1 MEHTAYFA
9 YNSKLLNIF
18 RSDRCKM
25 PITIKQPKTLK
36 SYLKIQFDKPEIY
49 LVSIIN
55 DNYVSWE
62 FCMRMLMEV
71 FHKNLEDAKAIA
83 HEIVTNGEG
92 FCGGYM
98 LEIAE
103 TKAEFVE
110 AQAKKEGFTLIC
122 LVEEV

>member
-1 MEHTAYFA
+1 
-9 YNSKLLNIF
+9 
-18 RSDRCKM
+18 M
-25 PITIKQPKTLK
+25 PITIKMPITLK
-36 SYLKIQFDKPEIY
+36 SYLKMQVDTPKMY
-49 LVSIIN
+49 LVSILN
-55 DNYVSWE
+55 ENYVSWE
-62 FCMRMLMEV
+62 FCMRILMDV

-83 HEIVTNGEG
+83 DEIVTNGEG

>member
-1 MEHTAYFA
+1 
-9 YNSKLLNIF
+9 
-18 RSDRCKM
+18 M
-25 PITIKQPKTLK
+25 PITIKMPITLK
-36 SYLKIQFDKPEIY
+36 SYLKMQIDTPKMY
-49 LVSIIN
+49 LISIIN

-62 FCMRMLMEV
+62 FCMRILMSV
-71 FHKNLEDAKAIA
+71 FHKNLEEAKAIA

-92 FCGGYM
+92 FCGGYI

-103 TKAEFVE
+103 TKSELVE

>member
-1 MEHTAYFA
+1 
-9 YNSKLLNIF
+9 
-18 RSDRCKM
+18 M
-25 PITIKQPKTLK
+25 PITIKMPITLK
-36 SYLKIQFDKPEIY
+36 SYLKMHVDTPKMY
-49 LVSIIN
+49 LVSILN

-62 FCMRMLMEV
+62 FCMRILMDV

-103 TKAEFVE
+103 TKAELVE
-110 AQAKKEGFTLIC
+110 EQAKKEGFTLVC

>member
-1 MEHTAYFA
+1 
-9 YNSKLLNIF
+9 
-18 RSDRCKM
+18 M
-25 PITIKQPKTLK
+25 PITLK
-36 SYLKIQFDKPEIY
+36 SYLKMQVDTPKMY
-49 LVSIIN
+49 LVSILN
-55 DNYVSWE
+55 ENYVSWE
-62 FCMRMLMEV
+62 FCMRILMDV

-122 LVEEV
+122 LVEEI

>member
-1 MEHTAYFA
+1 
-9 YNSKLLNIF
+9 
-18 RSDRCKM
+18 M
-25 PITIKQPKTLK
+25 PITIKMPITLK
-36 SYLKIQFDKPEIY
+36 SYLKMQVDTPKMY
-49 LVSIIN
+49 LVSILN
-55 DNYVSWE
+55 ENYVSWE
-62 FCMRMLMEV
+62 FCMRILMDV

-122 LVEEV
+122 LVEEI